1 MVPVAVTTERTML
14 RLIPYDQQSGP
25 PARGHQVEDTSSVV
39 VNLLLVHSL
48 NAMTNHRDTRSAHR
62 RARSRIFQF
71 SRP

>member
-1 MVPVAVTTERTML
+1 MTSSPGSQREDT
-14 RLIPYDQQSGP
+14 S
-25 PARGHQVEDTSSVV
+25 VEDTSSVV